1 MPELRSEETELE
13 LMGSVLAD
21 SAGKDAEATKA
32 EDSLAEEV
40 PPEMRLPNPRPNLDA
55 GLDILISEG
64 QKVLFQQILWWDLQ
78 SD

>member
-1 MPELRSEETELE
+1 
-13 LMGSVLAD
+13 MGSGLAD
-21 SAGKDAEATKA
+21 SVGKGVDATKV
-32 EDSLAEEV
+32 EGSLAEEV